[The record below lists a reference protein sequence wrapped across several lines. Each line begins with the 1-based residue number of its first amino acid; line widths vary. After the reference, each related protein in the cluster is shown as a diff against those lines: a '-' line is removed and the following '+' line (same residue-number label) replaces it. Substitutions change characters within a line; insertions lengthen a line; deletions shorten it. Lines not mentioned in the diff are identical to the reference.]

1 MVLIATLHWVFLVEK
16 SAHTETMAVSLHL
29 FYFQTVPTLLFLP
42 YAPQADGYLAVGTEG
57 ELFSDHLEAIE
68 MQAETQEVAAT
79 SIPDPLS
86 LDGPEGRDIDLP
98 QPLPYS
104 AADSSRACTQ
114 NQLVVFRGLLAIFLP
129 EIAILLLNAGP
140 PLGRKE
146 QNSEFRATS
155 HVEDLVQPERI

>member
-1 MVLIATLHWVFLVEK
+1 MFAHIEAMAGSVDAFYSQIA
-16 SAHTETMAVSLHL
+16 
-29 FYFQTVPTLLFLP
+29 PTLLSLHDVRL
-42 YAPQADGYLAVGTEG
+42 ADGHLDVETEV